1 MKPLRVFWKITKWS
15 GLAILL
21 GTLILSAVY
30 LYPVLPDPEPGF
42 LVRKGH
48 IVNVQTTREW
58 QQFDN
63 HFQELTLAS
72 DSGLQVEIS
81 VRRPS
86 RHSSPRPLVIIL
98 GGYGTGRHATE
109 LISTPQDVVIASL
122 TYPYSGDKRMSGIG
136 LLENIPHIQQAML
149 DITPAIL
156 LSLDYLYQQDYVDQ
170 QQVELAGVSLGAFF
184 VAIPAALDKRIRR
197 VWFVQGAGDPE
208 TIFDYRMV
216 HRIESPWWRRQVA
229 SLIALL
235 GNVHHLTPERWVSR
249 IPPRQVVAINSR
261 QDTTFPVSS
270 VKALHDAIQT
280 PREIIWLEGEHVM
293 PSRQNVV
300 KQLTDLVL
308 ARVKL
313 GIQK

>member
-1 MKPLRVFWKITKWS
+1 MNLLRVFWQISKWT

-21 GTLILSAVY
+21 CILILSAVY

-42 LVRKGH
+42 LARKGN
-48 IVNVQTTREW
+48 IANIQTTREW
-58 QQFDN
+58 QQFNN
-63 HFQELTLAS
+63 HFQELTLTS
-72 DSGLQVEIS
+72 DSGLQVQIS

-86 RHSSPRPLVIIL
+86 PHSAPRPLVMIL

-109 LISTPQDVVIASL
+109 LINTPQDVVIASL
-122 TYPYSGDKRMSGIG
+122 SYPYAGDKRMSGIG

-156 LSLDYLYQQDYVDQ
+156 LSLDYLLQQDYVDQ
-170 QQVELAGVSLGAFF
+170 RQVELAGVSLGAFF
-184 VAIPAALDKRIRR
+184 VAIPAALDQRIRR

-208 TIFDYRMV
+208 TIFDYRMM
-216 HRIESPWWRRQVA
+216 HRIESPWWRHQVA
-229 SLIALL
+229 ALIALI

-270 VKALHDAIQT
+270 VQALHDAIQM
-280 PREIIWLEGEHVM
+280 PCEIIWLEGEHVM

-300 KQLTDLVL
+300 KQLTDIVL
-308 ARVKL
+308 ARVKQ
-313 GIQK
+313 GIL